1 MNWFDFLLRTAKSLL
16 IENNR
21 ECQTLNHDLT
31 ETIFLRKTFITQKF
45 SPCSNF
51 ARNYVWLKIYCD
63 ALSCLSTHIFMNK
76 KHTFNMLIAFN
87 LLNLYL

>member
-31 ETIFLRKTFITQKF
+31 EAIFLRKTFITQKF
-45 SPCSNF
+45 YPCSNF
-51 ARNYVWLKIYCD
+51 ARNYVQLNSIVMPC
-63 ALSCLSTHIFMNK
+63 AACLHMF
-76 KHTFNMLIAFN
+76 L
-87 LLNLYL
+87 

>member
-31 ETIFLRKTFITQKF
+31 EAIFLRKVFITQKF
-45 SPCSNF
+45 YPCSNF
-51 ARNYVWLKIYCD
+51 FQKLHLVKIYCG
-63 ALSCLSTHIFMNK
+63 AFCSLFTPASMNK
-76 KHTFNMLIAFN
+76 THAFHMLLPFN
-87 LLNLYL
+87 LF